1 MFRGQTLKGGA
12 VRLPMPGV
20 HTRRLGRFRRFPLP
34 APGRPPLAERLA
46 VRFQRFGPI
55 HCPVCGRLSYAT
67 RFGESPT
74 GFRDAAFCA
83 SCLAT
88 NRQRQLGYLLCQV
101 LARRTGRPVTA
112 LPQATAIGGHVVYNT
127 EAQGPVHRQLEAMPG
142 YRCSEY
148 LGPDLAAGTLVGGI
162 EHQDLTALSYPD
174 ASVDVVLSSDVL
186 EHIPDPYRA
195 HAEIHRVLRPGG
207 SHLFTVPFHQT
218 WFHDEPRAA
227 VDADGSVTLLAEPAI
242 YHTDAPLYHG
252 DPTQP
257 SPGVLV
263 YTIFGLQMLVRL
275 REIGFDTSLYQLY
288 LPSRGILGPN
298 AIVFE
303 AIRQP

>member
-1 MFRGQTLKGGA
+1 M
-12 VRLPMPGV
+12 VMSLPSPGPR
-20 HTRRLGRFRRFPLP
+20 TGPFRRYPLE
-34 APGRPPLAERLA
+34 APVRAPLAERLA
-46 VRFQRFGPI
+46 LRLQRFGPI
-55 HCPVCGRLSYAT
+55 RCPVCGRWSYAT
-67 RFGESPT
+67 RFGQVPT
-74 GFRDAAFCA
+74 DFRDAAYCR

-88 NRQRQLGYLLCQV
+88 NRQRQLAYALCAAFS
-101 LARRTGRPVTA
+101 LRLGRPVTA
-112 LPQATAIGGHVVYNT
+112 LPAVAALRGRTVYNT
-127 EAQGPVHRQLEAMPG
+127 EAQGPVHRQLSTMDG

-148 LGPDLAAGTLVGGI
+148 LGPGHEAGEVVDGV

-174 ASVDVVLSSDVL
+174 GSLDVVLSSDVL

-218 WFHDEPRAA
+218 GYQDEHRAT
-227 VDADGSVTLLAEPAI
+227 VDDDGRIRLLVEPAI
-242 YHTDAPLYHG
+242 YHTDAPLHHG

-263 YTIFGLQMLVRL
+263 YTIFGLEMLIRL
-275 REIGFDTSLYQLY
+275 SELGFATSMYQLHV
-288 LPSRGILGPN
+288 PSRGILGPN

-303 AIRQP
+303 ATRLRT